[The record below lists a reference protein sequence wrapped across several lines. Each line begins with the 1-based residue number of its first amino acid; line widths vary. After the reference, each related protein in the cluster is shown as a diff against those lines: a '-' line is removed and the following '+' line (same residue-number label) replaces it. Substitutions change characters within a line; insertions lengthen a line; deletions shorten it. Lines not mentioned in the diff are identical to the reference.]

1 MLVHRKIDKQ
11 LVDDDDDDDD
21 DDTCGDDVRKFP
33 PS

>member
-21 DDTCGDDVRKFP
+21 TCGDDVRKFP